1 MTGELY
7 KRRDIEIVHEG
18 KKIEISVFDPPSKN
32 NKLILYLHG
41 NSSSRL
47 ESKNLIKYLPNG
59 YSLAGFDFIGCGN
72 NH

>member
-1 MTGELY
+1 MH
-7 KRRDIEIVHEG
+7 DG
-18 KKIEISVFDPPSKN
+18 KKIEISVFDPPVKK

-47 ESKNLIKYLPNG
+47 ESKNLIKYLPKG